1 MYRFLVGLSCL
12 VWRRFALLLIAGAG
26 LAASSCA
33 TATHGWS
40 HRFTTPIYIAE
51 KSGKVFVEGKEHD
64 VKMVMT
70 AADIKSKT
78 TDYYTYTSTVT
89 TMKLYYD
96 NAVLVFPKQKFITV
110 EVRADDNKT
119 VLESY
124 LFRRD
129 PRYIF
134 YGLNTWLT
142 LGIGSVVDMADKLA
156 YDWELVAY
164 RKY

>member
-1 MYRFLVGLSCL
+1 MIV
-12 VWRRFALLLIAGAG
+12 GAG
-26 LAASSCA
+26 LALSSCA
-33 TATHGWS
+33 TASHGWS
-40 HRFTTPIYIAE
+40 HRFTSPIYISE

-78 TDYYTYTSTVT
+78 QDYYTYTTTVT

-96 NAVLVFPKQKFITV
+96 NAVLAFPKQKFITV
-110 EVRADDNKT
+110 EVRDDDNTT

-129 PRYIF
+129 PRYIW
-134 YGLNTWLT
+134 YGLNTYLT
-142 LGIGSVVDMADKLA
+142 AGIGSVVDFADKLA

-164 RKY
+164 KKH